1 MKITTTSSPG
11 TIAVTLDNDV
21 PETST
26 VTQFGMLYP
35 DGSVKW
41 AYDHDAY
48 SIGFEDIA
56 NGRISILEDWN
67 KRLDRRAREA
77 MIDPET
83 YADGH
88 TLLRR
93 SIIVVTTKA
102 EEVSQ

>member
-1 MKITTTSSPG
+1 MKITTTKSPG

-26 VTQFGMLYP
+26 ATQFGMRYP

-41 AYDHDAY
+41 THDHDAY
-48 SIGFEDIA
+48 SIWFEEIA
-56 NGRISILEDWN
+56 NGRSSALEDWN
-67 KRLDRRAREA
+67 KRLDRRAQEA
-77 MIDPET
+77 MIDPES

-88 TLLRR
+88 TLLKR